1 MKGKEQKN
9 ERNTNPNWVS
19 LAREGLKHQRRY
31 TKGTFAHIRS
41 VGQVSAT
48 AFSSLVA
55 YRMKENTRTT
65 SYKYQHKA
73 TLFKEFL
80 WTKKALQSLRVINEK
95 RNSKVS
101 IDTSSSAMMAYDGGR
116 AKSVQKS
123 LAVFHGPLRIYKI
136 SFPILIDLLL
146 KHNHGL
152 VVYRNEETT
161 FSCVCACAR

>member
-48 AFSSLVA
+48 AFSSVVA
-55 YRMKENTRTT
+55 Y
-65 SYKYQHKA
+65 Q
-73 TLFKEFL
+73 FL

-101 IDTSSSAMMAYDGGR
+101 IDTSSSAMMAYGGGR
-116 AKSVQKS
+116 AKSVQTS
-123 LAVFHGPLRIYKI
+123 LAVFHGPLRIHKI

-161 FSCVCACAR
+161 FLCVCACAR